1 MRINVMGEK
10 VSDTIVRMYVDEL
23 LKVHPERKVSAV
35 DIIVEG
41 DFLKV
46 NSLTASHEKKLL
58 SSQELFSY
66 LI

>member
-10 VSDTIVRMYVDEL
+10 VSDTIVRMYVNEL

-46 NSLTASHEKKLL
+46 KCEYEQLDRIA
-58 SSQELFSY
+58 
-66 LI
+66 